1 MGHVAKAEGNAYA
14 VEGGIRK
21 WQCLGVTAN
30 DRHEA
35 SGVGQPVSTRRKHR
49 PVDVGQPD
57 PAFRAD
63 PVEQQTGHVA
73 GATGDVQ
80 YPVAGANP
88 RGIDGKSLPEP
99 MQADRHEVVHHVVA
113 GRNRIE
119 YTTDPTRLVARVDL
133 GETKVG
139 LTHRKVGD

>member
-1 MGHVAKAEGNAYA
+1 M
-14 VEGGIRK
+14 RF
-21 WQCLGVTAN
+21 VTTN

-49 PVDVGQPD
+49 PVDIGQPD

-63 PVEQQTGHVA
+63 PVEQQTGHVT

-88 RGIDGKSLPEP
+88 RGIDGDGDSYRYLAESIRMHPDQDTLAALMRQVGFGGVEYFNLS
-99 MQADRHEVVHHVVA
+99 AGVVA
-113 GRNRIE
+113 VNRGW
-119 YTTDPTRLVARVDL
+119 AS
-133 GETKVG
+133 
-139 LTHRKVGD
+139 